1 MTFPYRRESK
11 VRFLSLQFCEEE
23 HMSATPR
30 SEVLTEITWNSQTRA
45 LTTLSQLLLQDLQKI
60 ETIFCLDLNN
70 TIDLSAEIRRYEK
83 NLIKT
88 ALLHTGGSQRRSAAL
103 LRISPANL
111 NYKMKTY
118 GITVGGSR

>member
-1 MTFPYRRESK
+1 
-11 VRFLSLQFCEEE
+11 
-23 HMSATPR
+23 MSVTPG
-30 SEVLTEITWNSQTRA
+30 SDVLTETTWKTQTRA
-45 LTTLSQLLLQDLQKI
+45 LTTLSHLLLEDLQKI
-60 ETIFCLDLNN
+60 ETLFCLDLNN
-70 TIDLSAEIRRYEK
+70 TIDLSAEIRRFEK

-118 GITVGGSR
+118 GITFGRSRKAMP